1 MGVPKFFRWLSER
14 YPKINQRI
22 GRIPESA
29 TILEHYGQLPATQVL
44 PDDLSTCSIFPEID
58 RLYIDM
64 NGVIHGCS
72 HNNSGEDEESLGET
86 VVDGISEAE
95 IFRNICYYLDRIIRD
110 IAKPRELVYLA
121 IDGVAPRAKLNQQ
134 RARRYRAGKEG
145 LIEKTVYDAHLKK
158 VEEYGNDS
166 DDPDNDNSSDEYD
179 GQQQRSLRRAGS
191 LFLEEID
198 EEDAEDADLEEIE
211 PGRFAGKFLAHLDN
225 LTHSKISTITDNDDE
240 SQGEVFDSNVITPG
254 TPFFERCTRHIEHFI
269 QRKLTEDPAWQHL
282 TIIFSSSNV
291 PGEGEHKIMQ
301 FMREQKTAYQHGLPT
316 TYHPNLRHCIMGQDG
331 DLMILGLATHEPN
344 LVLLREQVL
353 FDARR
358 QAVLASTE
366 ESLEGYVH
374 NPNFELLHLNVLRD
388 YLAYEFETSNVLDT
402 PWSLERCIDDFVFMT
417 FFVGNDFLPHMPAL
431 DIADEAFD
439 LLFYTYREQRKKW
452 LKDKTMAPYLIENG
466 AILSGKRL
474 EKFLSVL
481 GSHELPY
488 YQLKKKSIDL
498 DRDREIDARYK
509 MRTVPSDEAIAAKE
523 ANDRERFRERL
534 AELLNRDK
542 DHTEIMQQFPDFR
555 PVLSSVSSSAKRKSS
570 SKTNDDEQDAD
581 ALVERVGNILRNTVD
596 FKGAGADAL
605 SQIDDQ
611 DIKGRYY
618 SDKFGFSPFD
628 AEKHIALRKAY
639 VEGLV
644 WNLKYYFEGVPS
656 WSWFYPYHYGPML
669 SDLVNLEDYLSEIS
683 FLDKM
688 GEPLKPFEQL
698 MACMPPS
705 NADVLPEPFRGLMTN
720 EDSPIAD
727 FYPTSFT
734 IDMNGKRW
742 PWEAVV
748 LLPFIDSNRL
758 LDAVSTVDK
767 NLLSEEEL
775 RRNVVGETVV
785 FSNDKT
791 YCSKVDPVGEGE
803 MFSAIENC
811 NVRRIPFHESAL
823 AFKSDEV
830 KPLFTPLLSD
840 GVQIPLPGLPTLRDS
855 MVKSLW
861 RKLIRINIHGSR
873 SRYKTCCLE
882 IENRMPEV
890 LPAEALAEH
899 LNGTMIWINFPHYLE
914 AFVTAV
920 SDNNVIIRGKEKP
933 KYWDT
938 KELGKRKRR
947 IQQVVDQYVF
957 GESLVGTGG
966 ISLVGGDDAMQDLE
980 VLIHVRPFSG
990 LKTLSDGT
998 VVKTYA
1004 DFELEVPLFV
1014 TGWAPVQVDSRLLD
1028 VPVRLEKDP
1037 FNAAKFV
1044 LHDKRIEE
1052 ELEHK
1057 KLWKELEQQKTYSF
1071 MKLNPS
1077 LNDGPALMSA
1087 RGLHSLAVNSLNVG
1101 HNEMQ
1106 LSTRS
1111 SLSYLCR
1118 KWESKGH
1125 NRCFSQVLVSEHSRN
1140 SRDVGRF
1147 SFLSQK
1153 SPRFTARRGLFIFGI
1168 AAAFSFFSGAS
1179 ASDLHGSTFASPSR
1193 KSSHGSL
1200 SLTKSFIST
1209 KSNCLDDDSQ
1219 FQNFLDKRPVPP
1231 LEFAHGTTT
1240 LAFTFQGGIV
1250 AAVDSRA
1257 SMGSFVGSKTTQKV
1271 LPINSHILGT
1281 MAGGAADCM
1290 FWIRKLRCE
1299 AALHELTEGYRMSV
1313 ARASRLLSAALYR
1326 YRGYDLSIGTM
1337 IMGFDDPAHSVCAD
1351 TPPKIY
1357 YIDSTGMRIFGDMFA
1372 VGSGSTF
1379 ALSILDADRGFE
1391 MSADEAVAL
1400 GIKAIRHSTFRDT
1413 YSGGFINV
1421 YLITKE
1427 TGWQRVFTE
1436 DLDQLNSSSVVDD
1449 QQLAPV

>member
-22 GRIPESA
+22 GRIPETA
-29 TILEHYGQLPATQVL
+29 TVLEHYGQLPALQIL
-44 PDDLSTCSIFPEID
+44 PDDLSTCSVFPEID

-72 HNNSGEDEESLGET
+72 HNNSGDDEETLGET
-86 VVDGISEAE
+86 VVGISEAE
-95 IFRNICYYLDRIIRD
+95 IFRNICYYLDRVIRD

-134 RARRYRAGKEG
+134 RARRYRSGKEG

-166 DDPDNDNSSDEYD
+166 DDSENENSSDEDD
-179 GQQQRSLRRAGS
+179 GQQRSLRRAGS

-225 LTHSKISTITDNDDE
+225 LTRSKISTITENE
-240 SQGEVFDSNVITPG
+240 GENQVEVFDSNVITPG

-269 QRKLTEDPAWQHL
+269 QRKLTVDPEWQHL

-301 FMREQKTAYQHGLPT
+301 FMREQKTAHQHGLPT

-358 QAVLASTE
+358 QTILASVD
-366 ESLEGYVH
+366 ESLEVYVH
-374 NPNFELLHLNVLRD
+374 NPNFELLHINVLRD
-388 YLAYEFETSNVLDT
+388 YLAYEFETSDVLDT

-439 LLFYTYREQRKKW
+439 LLFYTYRDQRKKW
-452 LKDKTMAPYLIENG
+452 LKDKTKAPYLIENG
-466 AILSGKRL
+466 FILCGKRL

-534 AELLNRDK
+534 AELLNRDEE
-542 DHTEIMQQFPDFR
+542 HTEIMQQFPDFQ
-555 PVLSSVSSSAKRKSS
+555 PVLSSVSSSSLQKSS
-570 SKTNDDEQDAD
+570 TKSNRHEGADEEDAD
-581 ALVERVGNILRNTVD
+581 ALVERMGNILRNTVD
-596 FKGAGADAL
+596 GKGAVAL
-605 SQIDDQ
+605 SKIDDQ

-669 SDLVNLEDYLSEIS
+669 SDLVNLEEYLSDIS

-688 GEPLKPFEQL
+688 GEPLRPFEQL

-758 LDAVSTVDK
+758 LDAVNTVDK

-775 RRNVVGETVV
+775 RRNVVDETVV
-785 FSNDKT
+785 FTNDIT
-791 YCSKVDPVGEGE
+791 CNSKVDPIGEGE

-811 NVRRIPFHESAL
+811 KVRRIPFNETAL

-830 KPLFTPLLSD
+830 MPLFTPLLSN
-840 GVQIPLPGLPTLRDS
+840 GVEIPLPGLPTLRDS

-920 SDNNVIIRGKEKP
+920 SDNNVMIRGKEKP
-933 KYWDT
+933 KVWET

-947 IQQVVDQYVF
+947 LQQVVDQYVF
-957 GESLVGTGG
+957 GENLVGTGG
-966 ISLVGGDDAMQDLE
+966 ICLVGGDDAMQDLE

-998 VVKTYA
+998 VVKTFA
-1004 DFELEVPLFV
+1004 EFELEVPLFV

-1052 ELEHK
+1052 EIEQKSRK
-1057 KLWKELEQQKTYSF
+1057 KLEREKTNSF
-1071 MKLNPS
+1071 MEVS
-1077 LNDGPALMSA
+1077 QSFNDGPALIAS
-1087 RGLHSLAVNSLNVG
+1087 RGLHSSAGNSSNLG
-1101 HNEMQ
+1101 HKQKQ

-1111 SLSYLCR
+1111 SLSHLCR
-1118 KWESKGH
+1118 KWESKGPH
-1125 NRCFSQVLVSEHSRN
+1125 RCFSQAFMPLHPKN
-1140 SRDVGRF
+1140 TRDLGRF
-1147 SFLSQK
+1147 SSWTQK
-1153 SPRFTARRGLFIFGI
+1153 GFQVTGRRGLLMFGI
-1168 AAAFSFFSGAS
+1168 AAAFSFFTGAS
-1179 ASDLHGSTFASPSR
+1179 ASEWHGITSISPARASRWSSSSS
-1193 KSSHGSL
+1193 KS
-1200 SLTKSFIST
+1200 IIDPQ
-1209 KSNCLDDDSQ
+1209 SNCIDAQILDYW
-1219 FQNFLDKRPVPP
+1219 DKRPVPP

-1326 YRGYDLSIGTM
+1326 YRGHDLSIGTM
-1337 IMGFDDPAHSVCAD
+1337 IMGFDDPDHTECSD
-1351 TPPKIY
+1351 TQPQIY

-1379 ALSILDADRGFE
+1379 ALSILDSDRRFE
-1391 MSADEAVAL
+1391 MSVEAAVAL
-1400 GIKAIRHSTFRDT
+1400 GIKAIRHSTFRDAH
-1413 YSGGFINV
+1413 SGGFINV
-1421 YLITKE
+1421 YLVTKGN
-1427 TGWQRVFTE
+1427 GWQRVFTE
-1436 DLDQLNSSSVVDD
+1436 DLDQLNPSSVQDD
-1449 QQLAPV
+1449 HQLEHFGFE